1 MISKP
6 DISDKK
12 EECSDPSILDTFL
25 EICKKVGIVMKYSFP
40 KFLVVIWESDSWDCE
55 WIS

>member
-1 MISKP
+1 LISKP

-25 EICKKVGIVMKYSFP
+25 EICMKAGIVMKYSFP
-40 KFLVVIWESDSWDCE
+40 KFPVVI
-55 WIS
+55 